1 MTLTKVNSTV
11 FLTTIMDYNY
21 DNIAEMQTHQLDAA
35 LQLHV
40 CICGI
45 YVTDIDPAR
54 QEHFFVE
61 QLRLARDF
69 DLPVLLH
76 VRRAVDVVLKQLRR
90 FKVRGGIAHEIG
102 RASCRERV

>member
-40 CICGI
+40 CICGN
-45 YVTDIDPAR
+45 
-54 QEHFFVE
+54 
-61 QLRLARDF
+61 
-69 DLPVLLH
+69 
-76 VRRAVDVVLKQLRR
+76 
-90 FKVRGGIAHEIG
+90 
-102 RASCRERV
+102 